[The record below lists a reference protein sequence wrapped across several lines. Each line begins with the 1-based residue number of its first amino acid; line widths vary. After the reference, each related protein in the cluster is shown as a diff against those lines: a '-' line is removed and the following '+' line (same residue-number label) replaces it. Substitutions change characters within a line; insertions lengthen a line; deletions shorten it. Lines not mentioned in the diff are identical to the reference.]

1 MGTPTFLSTLLL
13 FILFINTTT
22 ATSSSSQ
29 TYKTYVKTACNS
41 TTYPEICYK
50 ALSTYARSVKSNPQK
65 LCNYALSVTL
75 KAAKKASSTVSKLS
89 NKKGLT
95 KAEAGVVEDCIENIE
110 DSVDELKQAVTAMKN
125 LGDADV
131 QLHLDDIKT
140 WVSASLTDEDT
151 CTDGFDE
158 QKVSAAVK
166 NTINKSILTV
176 ARLASNALSLINNLS
191 Y

>member
-1 MGTPTFLSTLLL
+1 MGAPTFLFALLL

-41 TTYPEICYK
+41 TTYPKICYK
-50 ALSTYARSVKSNPQK
+50 SLSSYATSIKSNPQK

-75 KAAKKASSTVSKLS
+75 KAAKTSASTVSKLLK
-89 NKKGLT
+89 KKGLT
-95 KAEAGVVEDCIENIE
+95 KAEAGVVKACIETVK
-110 DSVDELKQAVTAMKN
+110 DSVDELKQALAAMRE
-125 LGDADV
+125 LGGEDI
-131 QLHLDDIKT
+131 QYHLDDIKT

-158 QKVSAAVK
+158 HKVNTAVK

-176 ARLASNALSLINNLS
+176 ARLASNALSLINSLS